1 MRRYNLETNGQTR
14 RAFTLLE
21 LMLVVFIL
29 SILAYSAVSL
39 TENVG
44 NRQDQF
50 RYEQSINQGSRFRE
64 AIVYSQPQDSI
75 IRGFVVDMGRLPSS
89 LSELVF
95 GVRKDGDGV
104 TYLTT
109 SQLHTPIFDP
119 SPNPL
124 ELSNDDSGDE
134 ISLPLLSIRKGYR
147 GTSISGQQHQFGSY
161 LNVTPANSSDFKGT
175 NKPRF
180 GDGWKNI
187 SGSGFYILDNS
198 AASISASSELQPD
211 DLTHG
216 WIWEATSGA
225 FGLESIKISSAGKD
239 GKISSAT
246 SDHYQ
251 NDFAVAQIHIYDWS
265 IGMDEL
271 HVRFKNDIFE
281 NDIEG
286 RFRARLLV
294 FDAFANRWFQF
305 VSGEITTITRSG
317 SNPVPFVNRGGIPVV
332 QATRRIPAGTHVLL
346 LESINTDNTVLPYT
360 PLVSI
365 TALETDNSIQRI
377 ETNALIDIEKFTIT
391 LRVIDDISGDETVFT
406 SINTDS
412 LILAIQD
419 LNSQLVESINISGSI
434 EFDGSIFS
442 GIASWNSTTDSKIK
456 KLELKYLPASSI
468 RASAAQIVPG
478 TNNILVLNM
487 SSLLN

>member
-1 MRRYNLETNGQTR
+1 MRRKYLETNGQTR

-50 RYEQSINQGSRFRE
+50 RYEQTINQGLRFRE

-104 TYLTT
+104 IYLPT

-332 QATRRIPAGTHVLL
+332 QTTRRIPAGTHVLL
-346 LESINTDNTVLPYT
+346 LESINTGLPYT
-360 PLVSI
+360 PLVNI

-377 ETNALIDIEKFTIT
+377 ETNALIEKFTIT
-391 LRVIDDISGDETVFT
+391 LRVIDDNSRDETVFT

-419 LNSQLVESINISGSI
+419 LNSQLDESISISGSI
-434 EFDGSIFS
+434 QFDGSIFS
-442 GIASWNSTTDSKIK
+442 GIASWNSTTHSEIK
-456 KLELKYLPASSI
+456 KLELTYLSASSI